1 MAKIRIGVLV
11 SGRGSNLQALM
22 DSIKAGRLDAQIA
35 VVVSDVEDAYALQR
49 ARSAGI
55 ETRYIDPGPTRSR
68 LSDKA
73 EAEITSTLDGAGA
86 NLVALAGFMRILS
99 PELVRHFKYRMM
111 NIHPSL
117 LPSFPGLHVQRQ
129 ALDYGVKFSGCT
141 VHFVDDGVDTGP
153 IIIQAAVPV
162 LDDDTEEALSE
173 RILREEHRIYTEAIR
188 LFAEGRLKIN
198 GRRVTVLPVG
208 AAHAGPNIS

>member
-35 VVVSDVEDAYALQR
+35 VVVSDVKDAYALKR

-55 ETRYIDPGPTRSR
+55 EARYIDPGPTRSR
-68 LSDKA
+68 LSDEA
-73 EAEITSTLDGAGA
+73 EAEIIATLDGAGA

-111 NIHPSL
+111 NIHPAL
-117 LPSFPGLHVQRQ
+117 LPSFPGLHVQQQ

-141 VHFVDDGVDTGP
+141 VHFVDEGVDTGP

-162 LDDDTEEALSE
+162 LDDDTEGALSE

-188 LFAEGRLKIN
+188 LFAEGRLKID